1 MFGIAGWSS
10 GNQSVVPLMRLRGIC
25 LVLPGSVLR
34 VVSVCA
40 GLGGLTSPGASG
52 GGGGAMAYAQSGIC
66 AVVAACSAT
75 ERARGNAARMTS
87 AANLRIK
94 TLHNEL
100 PGLGAANYTPYHGAM
115 KTTLFAALLALAG
128 AAAAAQNPPAE
139 PKNYSIDPWLGNRT
153 FEARAGGSAF

>member
-40 GLGGLTSPGASG
+40 GLGGLTSPVASG

-87 AANLRIK
+87 AANLRIQ
-94 TLHNEL
+94 TLQQRSHQA
-100 PGLGAANYTPYHGAM
+100 LGVANYTPDHGTI
-115 KTTLFAALLALAG
+115 KT
-128 AAAAAQNPPAE
+128 PP
-139 PKNYSIDPWLGNRT
+139 
-153 FEARAGGSAF
+153 